1 MSMMN
6 MTYTGLK
13 TEPGIS
19 KIILALL
26 IKTCNI
32 ADVPNIISQ
41 ELMTILIAWISESE
55 EDETY
60 KSDIVQEIAKVS
72 VEYCKFIA
80 ESIQTSIL
88 KYSDNSI
95 VSLRYYSLFAHI
107 MSIDSIR
114 FDICQTYNGADLIFK
129 LCMKNDILVQV
140 IID

>member
-1 MSMMN
+1 MMN

-88 KYSDNSI
+88 SI
-95 VSLRYYSLFAHI
+95 LIIPLFP
-107 MSIDSIR
+107 
-114 FDICQTYNGADLIFK
+114 FDIILYLHTSCPLIQFDLISVK
-129 LCMKNDILVQV
+129 HTTVLI
-140 IID
+140 

>member
-88 KYSDNSI
+88 SI
-95 VSLRYYSLFAHI
+95 LIIPLFP
-107 MSIDSIR
+107 
-114 FDICQTYNGADLIFK
+114 FDIILYLHTSCPLIQFDLISVK
-129 LCMKNDILVQV
+129 HTTVLI
-140 IID
+140 